1 MGTAAVGYGVLAAG
15 LRLKVPEAAKPIV
28 VPTAATP
35 ATIAPVDISARAA
48 TTAPVGTLHAAPKNP
63 PMPLG
68 STARLLL
75 PDLGLVTG
83 ALCEIGCLAVPR

>member
-35 ATIAPVDISARAA
+35 ATIRARGHLCSRCNYRAGGDLARGTQESTDATWINCEAPVAGV
-48 TTAPVGTLHAAPKNP
+48 APGIIEPVIWAW
-63 PMPLG
+63 
-68 STARLLL
+68 
-75 PDLGLVTG
+75 
-83 ALCEIGCLAVPR
+83 